1 MKNVSERIRV
11 EGHIIDSLTLS
22 KVLDRIMELGGQF
35 VIEKVQVGQRQE
47 ETSSAVLKVSAET
60 QVVLDGIIRRLRDLG
75 AEVLDQGDA
84 RLARAPKDGVF
95 PERFYATTN
104 LETWVRGQGRWIK
117 VDHAEM
123 DCGIR
128 VDLRRRLAE
137 AVRFAAV
144 KRGEW
149 FVIGHQGVK
158 VTPLQRPRET
168 EVFEFMTSEASTE
181 KPKIALI
188 HKIAR
193 EIKRIRAGRRGK
205 ILLVA
210 GPAVVHAGA
219 REDLA
224 WLIAHGYV
232 DVLFA
237 GNALATHDLEAA
249 MFGTSLGLSLK
260 SGGITHGGHEHHL
273 RAINRVRGVGSI
285 QKAIQKGWIRDGICY
300 SLVKHKVP
308 FVLAG
313 SIRDDGPLPETITDV
328 MKAQEVMRRH
338 LPGVQL
344 ALLLATTLHAV
355 ATGNLLPGSV
365 RTVCVDM
372 NPSSVVK
379 LNDRGTLQSVGF
391 VTDVGYFLRELRRA
405 LALGT

>member
-1 MKNVSERIRV
+1 MPFSERIRL

-35 VIEKVQVGQRQE
+35 IIEKVQVGQRRE
-47 ETSSAVLKVSAET
+47 ETSSAVLKVSADT
-60 QVVLDGIIRRLRDLG
+60 QGALDGIIRRLRDLG

-84 RLARAPKDGVF
+84 QLARAPKEGVF
-95 PERFYATTN
+95 PEGFYATTN
-104 LETWVRGQGRWIK
+104 LETWVRCQGRWMA

-128 VDLRRRLAE
+128 VDLRRRRVE

-144 KRGEW
+144 KRGDH

-158 VTPLQRPRET
+158 VTPLERPREA
-168 EVFEFMTSEASTE
+168 EMFEFMTSEASTE

-193 EIKRIRAGRRGK
+193 EIKRIRAGGRGK
-205 ILLVA
+205 ILVVA

-219 REDLA
+219 RDDLA
-224 WLIAHGYV
+224 WLIEHGYV
-232 DVLFA
+232 NVLFA

-260 SGGITHGGHEHHL
+260 SGEITHGGHEHHL
-273 RAINRVRGVGSI
+273 RAINRVRGAGSI
-285 QKAIQKGWIRDGICY
+285 HKAVQKGWIRDGICY
-300 SLVKHKVP
+300 ALVKGKVP

-313 SIRDDGPLPETITDV
+313 SIRDDGPLPETLTNV
-328 MKAQEVMRRH
+328 MEAQQAMRRR

-405 LALGT
+405 LGT